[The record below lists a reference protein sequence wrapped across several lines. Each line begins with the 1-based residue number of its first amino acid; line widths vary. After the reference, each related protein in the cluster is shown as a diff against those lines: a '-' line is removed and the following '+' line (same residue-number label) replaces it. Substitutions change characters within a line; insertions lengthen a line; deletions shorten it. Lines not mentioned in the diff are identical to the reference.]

1 MLEAVQTIDSQR
13 KSILDLQVA
22 LFVCYFILVIKNEIL
37 YHTIFFFHFAILRAS
52 EGNRMRLSKIKD

>member
-37 YHTIFFFHFAILRAS
+37 YHTIFFFILQFCEQVKVIA
-52 EGNRMRLSKIKD
+52 